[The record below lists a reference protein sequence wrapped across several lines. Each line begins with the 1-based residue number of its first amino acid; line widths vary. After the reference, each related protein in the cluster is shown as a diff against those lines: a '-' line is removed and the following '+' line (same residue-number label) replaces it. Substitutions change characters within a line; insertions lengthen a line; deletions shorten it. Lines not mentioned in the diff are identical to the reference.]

1 MLIYFFITKQG
12 IKSLASAQHIA
23 KTVASIATPYLYIK
37 DEINS
42 SDKATTHSGSQRD
55 WNISP

>member
-23 KTVASIATPYLYIK
+23 KTVASNATPYLYIK

-42 SDKATTHSGSQRD
+42 GDKATTHFGSLHD
-55 WNISP
+55 WHT